1 MLQNKCTAYS
11 LIYHFIGVIIIGNV
25 IENVRIIIMR
35 EEVYNF
41 WHMCDSRF
49 PLNVVM
55 SGISYCDKNY
65 RIERHGQ
72 NLFSFEYIMDGTG
85 VLEIN
90 SQTVYPQ
97 KNDVYILTRD
107 SDHVYYSSEDHP
119 WTKIWVVFY
128 GEFAEY
134 LFKQY
139 LPADTYIVKD
149 CSILSYMNEII
160 NITSASNKSYSEMVD
175 EVSVMLLKIVL
186 HLKNHLE
193 HKVLSAAAQIKLC
206 LDVNIENRLDL
217 DDVGIQL
224 GYSKNYIIKLFRETY
239 GITPYAYFRKH
250 KIELAKHYLLNTH
263 LTINEISAK
272 LNFADQHYFSSTF
285 SDIVGLS
292 PSHYRKGKNNIGGEG
307 N

>member
-1 MLQNKCTAYS
+1 MGK
-11 LIYHFIGVIIIGNV
+11 I

-35 EEVYNF
+35 EEINNF
-41 WHMCDSRF
+41 WHMRDSKL

-65 RIERHGQ
+65 RIERHGD
-72 NLFSFEYIMDGTG
+72 NLFSFEYIIDGSG

-90 SQTVYPQ
+90 NQTVYPQ

-107 SDHVYYSSEDHP
+107 SNHLYYPSEKHP

-128 GEFAEY
+128 GAFAEY

-149 CSILSYMNEII
+149 CNILSYMNEII
-160 NITSASNKSYSEMVD
+160 HISSASNKSYFELID
-175 EVSVMLLKIVL
+175 EISVILLKIVL

-193 HKVLSAAAQIKLC
+193 HKVLSTAEQVKLC
-206 LDVNIENRLDL
+206 LDVNIENKLDMN
-217 DDVGIQL
+217 DVCAQL
-224 GYSKNYIIKLFRETY
+224 GYSKNYLIKLFRETY
-239 GITPYAYFRKH
+239 GTTPYAYFRNH
-250 KIELAKHYLLNTH
+250 KIELAKQYLNNTH
-263 LTINEISAK
+263 LNINEISSK

-285 SDIVGLS
+285 RDIVGMS
-292 PSHYRKGKNNIGGEG
+292 PSEYRKSKIKTER
-307 N
+307 